1 MRCFKRLRLGCVSP
15 MKTYT
20 QPTGQAF
27 SFKCCWNVINPS
39 HIPFFSCTFHSV
51 GTAAGEQKFNSLCV
65 LSLNIINEKIYLL
78 LWFWFYLLTLLTG
91 CQVLYRIL
99 VIVLPFSR

>member
-1 MRCFKRLRLGCVSP
+1 MISSP
-15 MKTYT
+15 L
-20 QPTGQAF
+20 A
-27 SFKCCWNVINPS
+27 
-39 HIPFFSCTFHSV
+39 FSCTFHSV

-91 CQVLYRIL
+91 CHVLYRIL
-99 VIVLPFSR
+99 VILLPFSRYTRNLDCVLAEPRYSCAA